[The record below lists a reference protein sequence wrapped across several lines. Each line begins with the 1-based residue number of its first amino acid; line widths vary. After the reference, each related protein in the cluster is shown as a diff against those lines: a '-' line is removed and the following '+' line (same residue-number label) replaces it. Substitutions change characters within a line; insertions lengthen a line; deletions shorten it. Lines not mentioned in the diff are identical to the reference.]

1 MPDPTEHLPTPGAVL
16 DYWIGAA
23 TDDHLFANRQHG
35 LWFTKSDQT
44 DTFIAGQF
52 GPLHTALEA
61 GLSEHW
67 AAAGPRARLAAII
80 VLDQFSRNMFRG
92 TAAAFASDTHALALA
107 KEGIESGDDRQLTE
121 VERTFFYL
129 PFEHSEALGDQDES
143 LRVFETLL
151 RDARSTFRPQC
162 VSFLDYAHQHRVVI
176 ERFGRFPHRNAVLGR
191 ANTAAEA
198 EYLSKPGAGF

>member
-1 MPDPTEHLPTPGAVL
+1 MPEPEKHLPTPGAVL

-23 TDDHLFANRQHG
+23 TDDHLFANRQHK
-35 LWFTKSDQT
+35 LWFAKSDQA
-44 DTFIAGQF
+44 DAFIAAQF

-92 TAAAFASDTHALALA
+92 TRAAFASDTHALELA
-107 KEGIESGDDRQLTE
+107 KAGIESGEDRQLTE
-121 VERTFFYL
+121 VERVFFYL
-129 PFEHSEALGDQDES
+129 PFEHSEAMTDQKKS
-143 LRVFETLL
+143 VRVFETLL
-151 RDARSTFRPQC
+151 QDARSTFRPKC
-162 VSFLDYAHQHRVVI
+162 VGFLDYAHQHRDVI

-191 ANTAAEA
+191 TNTEAEA